1 VLTRSKDTQMD
12 KARRTLQDVFSFAQ
26 EVAGDEQ
33 LRSNVSAALARGS
46 KATDQVKKDIH
57 AGGYSRLAA
66 DKKLQKNLRA
76 MLDDLDAASN
86 RVRRTSHRL
95 RNFVLVLAGI
105 GAAAVAFPRIRPWLT
120 KRTEDL
126 GTSSTDPDAMT

>member
-1 VLTRSKDTQMD
+1 MD

-95 RNFVLVLAGI
+95 RNFVLVLVLAGI

-120 KRTEDL
+120 KRPEDL